1 MVIDTIFPG
10 WVPFWQAAITHDI
23 GGYYKALDEI
33 NAYDFDVLV
42 AGHLTRLGTK
52 NDVQD
57 YIDFFAD
64 VLAGVEAGFAATP
77 FGDVFVGSG
86 VTDPTNPNA
95 GNIWLALNEYDQRIV
110 NVCEAYVLDA
120 ASRGRDW
127 VADLGGLEISLR
139 SQCWAVQNWVRIG

>member
-1 MVIDTIFPG
+1 MLLGYVLPLPPLGLSLFPFLNLQLSR
-10 WVPFWQAAITHDI
+10 P
-23 GGYYKALDEI
+23 K
-33 NAYDFDVLV
+33 AYDFDVLV

-95 GNIWLALNEYDQRIV
+95 GNIW
-110 NVCEAYVLDA
+110 
-120 ASRGRDW
+120 
-127 VADLGGLEISLR
+127 
-139 SQCWAVQNWVRIG
+139 